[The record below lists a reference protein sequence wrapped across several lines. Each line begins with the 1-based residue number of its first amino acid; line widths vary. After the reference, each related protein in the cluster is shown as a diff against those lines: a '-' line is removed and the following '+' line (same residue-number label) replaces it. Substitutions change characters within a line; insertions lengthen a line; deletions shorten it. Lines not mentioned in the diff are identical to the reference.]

1 MTTKTMTR
9 RKFLKGL
16 GPLALAALASLACG
30 DWAERRNKWFK
41 RTGKDRPEPD
51 NGKRGNDEADYYRGV
66 YTVCMVL
73 NAKMAENGAT
83 NLIDCDELVRAAIER
98 GWYEREAPGF
108 EWPPEQ
114 DVSLTDA

>member
-1 MTTKTMTR
+1 MATMTR
-9 RKFLKGL
+9 RKFL
-16 GPLALAALASLACG
+16 AVTLAAVATIACG
-30 DWAERRNKWFK
+30 ESWSERRNKWFK

-51 NGKRGNDEADYYRGV
+51 NGKGGDEEADYYRGV